1 MSAKTVPQTC
11 TNGMES
17 QAVDKLETHADWLRR
32 LIDRRIRPLD
42 CTEEVLQ
49 EVMLAATK
57 SPQWPIAEAEQSP
70 WLARVAL
77 RQCAMA
83 LRSWVRRQRRE
94 SSYASEQA
102 TADRYLVEDPIYAL
116 IASERRELVREQL
129 GTLESTAKSLLVMKY
144 VQGLSYRQIAERLNW
159 EVATVEYRLAEARKQ
174 LRRRLVAAGLGSE
187 E

>member
-1 MSAKTVPQTC
+1 
-11 TNGMES
+11 MES
-17 QAVDKLETHADWLRR
+17 QAVDKLESHTDWLRR
-32 LIDRRIRPLD
+32 LIDRRVRPLG

-57 SPQWPIAEAEQSP
+57 SPHWPTAEADQSP

-94 SSYASEQA
+94 SNYASEQS
-102 TADRYLVEDPIYAL
+102 TADRYLAEDPIYAL
-116 IASERRELVREQL
+116 IASEQRELIREQL
-129 GTLESTAKSLLVMKY
+129 GTLDSTAKSLLVMKY
-144 VQGLSYRQIAERLNW
+144 VQGLSYRQIGERLNW
-159 EVATVEYRLAEARKQ
+159 EVSTVEYRLAEARKQ
-174 LRRRLVAAGLGSE
+174 LRRRLVAVGLGRE